1 MPDYV
6 FNPAAKL
13 AYFII
18 IQDRIRKHK
27 MFTKRALFFV
37 EKHEILPIFP
47 DDCKTVKK
55 TAKMLLLKSYQMCQS

>member
-27 MFTKRALFFV
+27 MFTKRALFLS
-37 EKHEILPIFP
+37 KSMKILPVF
-47 DDCKTVKK
+47 
-55 TAKMLLLKSYQMCQS
+55 SG

>member
-13 AYFII
+13 VYFII

-37 EKHEILPIFP
+37 EKHENPSGFFRMI
-47 DDCKTVKK
+47 
-55 TAKMLLLKSYQMCQS
+55 AKR

>member
-37 EKHEILPIFP
+37 EKHENPSGFFP
-47 DDCKTVKK
+47 NDCKTVKK
-55 TAKMLLLKSYQMCQS
+55 LLKCCC